1 MQLIFNTSIRLLSK
15 LVVIA
20 TLLLIFAGALIKSH
34 EVGLSVPD
42 WPTSYGKQ
50 MFSFPLSE
58 MVGGIFYE
66 HGHRVF
72 ATIVGFLT
80 LVLAVLIGFS
90 NQPQWVKKTSLLAL
104 ILVVSQGLLGG
115 MTVLYFLPPP
125 ISILHGI
132 LAQTFFALTIFISY
146 SQSKIRTKKQKLSS
160 APYMRRGAVILAS
173 LVYFQLILGAL
184 MRHTGSGLAIPD
196 FPTMGGLWFPS
207 FSEAT
212 INNINVDLFDKNLD
226 MVNRWQVVIHF
237 LHRLGAL
244 VIFSFFS
251 VFLFKFF
258 KDNKR
263 KSLEL
268 KLMVLI
274 TTIMLFQIGLGIATV
289 LTERLPYIASFHVV
303 VGAGLLGSCILL
315 VLITQSNK
323 LKEVSF

>member
-1 MQLIFNTSIRLLSK
+1 MQLTFNTSIRLLSK

-104 ILVVSQGLLGG
+104 TLVVSQGLLGG

-146 SQSKIRTKKQKLSS
+146 SQSKIRTKKQK
-160 APYMRRGAVILAS
+160 
-173 LVYFQLILGAL
+173 
-184 MRHTGSGLAIPD
+184 
-196 FPTMGGLWFPS
+196 
-207 FSEAT
+207 
-212 INNINVDLFDKNLD
+212 
-226 MVNRWQVVIHF
+226 
-237 LHRLGAL
+237 
-244 VIFSFFS
+244 
-251 VFLFKFF
+251 
-258 KDNKR
+258 
-263 KSLEL
+263 KS
-268 KLMVLI
+268 
-274 TTIMLFQIGLGIATV
+274 
-289 LTERLPYIASFHVV
+289 
-303 VGAGLLGSCILL
+303 
-315 VLITQSNK
+315 
-323 LKEVSF
+323 